1 MDERVFYRETN
12 TTHTMELNCPY
23 CRSMESYELQYRV
36 RLRKDQMPQGG
47 DEMDRARF
55 AKALSYMVLMDD
67 KVACKN
73 NYCRKRFDVSGIKTT
88 SFLSPEQEETFRKQ
102 KPVSSGRPQRGS
114 QGGRGQR
121 QGGERGGGNRQG
133 GERGGGNWQ
142 GNRGQGGRG
151 GGPHGRRGGGPGGGG
166 RGGRGGGRGG
176 NR

>member
-47 DEMDRARF
+47 DEVDRARF

-102 KPVSSGRPQRGS
+102 KPVSSGRPQRG
-114 QGGRGQR
+114 QGGGGRRGGQR
-121 QGGERGGGNRQG
+121 EG